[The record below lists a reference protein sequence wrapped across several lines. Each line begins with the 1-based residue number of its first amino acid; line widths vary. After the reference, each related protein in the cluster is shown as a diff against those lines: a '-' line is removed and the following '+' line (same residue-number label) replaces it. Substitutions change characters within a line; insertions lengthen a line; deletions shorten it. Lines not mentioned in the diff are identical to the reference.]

1 MEFWEDIGKT
11 VSDTANQGAKK
22 LSQMTELTK
31 MKYHL
36 GTLEAKKEK
45 FFQEIGSLV
54 YQQYAKQTNE
64 TSKIA
69 ALCMDVNVIE
79 KEMQEIRE
87 KIRKISNKKTCSAC
101 GSALVRQAIY
111 CPYCGTKQTEDTE
124 SENESQTSSEQN

>member
-22 LSQMTELTK
+22 LSQKTELTK

-36 GTLEAKKEK
+36 GTLEANKEK

-124 SENESQTSSEQN
+124 SENEAQTSSEQN